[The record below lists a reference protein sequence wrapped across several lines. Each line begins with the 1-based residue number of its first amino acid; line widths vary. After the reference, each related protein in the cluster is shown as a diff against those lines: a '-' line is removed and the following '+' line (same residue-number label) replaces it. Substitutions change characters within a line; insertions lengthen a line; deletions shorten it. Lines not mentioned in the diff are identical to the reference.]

1 MSSYYYFRF
10 WKKITKYARFED
22 IFPSNYTLFQGSKFS
37 SVSIVAIS
45 HTRTSSIVFFYGVQD
60 IKKYDSSVH
69 FCGIYFIPSSVTNGQ
84 LDKERKARKP
94 WRPLLNEY
102 FGHAITNETQ
112 IITTTTPAA
121 SFPRHSKL
129 ITERKTR
136 CTYHELQIDAA
147 AGWSEHQLSQWTHVN

>member
-1 MSSYYYFRF
+1 MHGSKIYSPAITHYFR
-10 WKKITKYARFED
+10 AV
-22 IFPSNYTLFQGSKFS
+22 NL
-37 SVSIVAIS
+37 VALVLLLS
-45 HTRTSSIVFFYGVQD
+45 HTPARQVSFFFYGVQD